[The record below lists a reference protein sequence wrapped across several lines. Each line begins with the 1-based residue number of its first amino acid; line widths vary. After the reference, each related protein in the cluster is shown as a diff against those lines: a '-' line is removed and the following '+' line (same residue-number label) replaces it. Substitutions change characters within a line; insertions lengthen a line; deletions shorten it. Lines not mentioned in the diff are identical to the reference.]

1 MESSNSGSS
10 SLSAGTK
17 RTSRPDLD
25 EPPHR
30 NDTGADFPGAGSFG
44 RGGRPDDACIGGIH
58 QHSGGDQ
65 DFQDHGP
72 SHIDGDFSDL
82 MTDVL
87 KDAEVLVR
95 RYPWPT
101 LLFGF
106 AVGYLLSRSREK

>member
-1 MESSNSGSS
+1 MIPAPISRGRDLLVGAI
-10 SLSAGTK
+10 SLTMRASAAF
-17 RTSRPDLD
+17 TSTPD
-25 EPPHR
+25 E
-30 NDTGADFPGAGSFG
+30 
-44 RGGRPDDACIGGIH
+44 
-58 QHSGGDQ
+58 DQ
-65 DFQDHGP
+65 DFQGHGP